1 MELIGIRIKRSRG
14 IPAEGADEALL
25 IEGYGIDGDVFAG
38 KQDREISLF
47 DEASRLYRYEDRKD
61 GFCNLRFAENFLTR
75 GVDYLSVPKG
85 TRLGI
90 GDAVI
95 EITKSGKECHP
106 ECPVFARE
114 GNCGMH
120 THGAYGKVVQ
130 GGKVQLGDNILVTNA
145 DL

>member
-14 IPAEGADEALL
+14 IPAESADEALL
-25 IEGYGIDGDVFAG
+25 IEGYGIEGDAFAG
-38 KQDREISLF
+38 KKDREISLF
-47 DEASRLYRYEDRKD
+47 DEASRLYKFEERKD

-75 GVDYLSVPKG
+75 DVHYLSVKEG
-85 TRLGI
+85 TRLEI

-120 THGAYGKVVQ
+120 EHGAYCKVLQ
-130 GGKVQLGDNILVTNA
+130 GGKVHIGDLIHILP
-145 DL
+145 